1 MTNENALSNTNTVS
15 SNYFI
20 ISLCLFA
27 LLGYTCIVSCMTYL
41 MVIINTPKCQE
52 KINRNED
59 IEENTE
65 IEETPKLPTTSFIRL
80 YQIVILFMIC
90 LLLWIMR
97 INIITNQ
104 EKSINQQPLFT
115 ESVVCNRTKTINE
128 LIRIEKKIAFYNIR
142 QHHINVDFKSD
153 MKDSGGGE
161 KRNFVEVLT
170 GKNGN
175 SKELVLEYWIRIN
188 NIKSSIFDK
197 KSDEL
202 LIYTKDIYNYNG
214 EDYRSEN
221 VGYTIDNNFIDE
233 LFRSTNVGYG
243 PNDRSVYFIQNAYY
257 LHNKFYE
264 KLKREYKKIE
274 DKYNSLPLNFD
285 FSKLIID
292 VHINEN
298 EMDVLEEFD
307 SKRRKLEIREMIL
320 LFDLKPAAFTTYQTL
335 PPHL

>member
-1 MTNENALSNTNTVS
+1 
-15 SNYFI
+15 
-20 ISLCLFA
+20 
-27 LLGYTCIVSCMTYL
+27 
-41 MVIINTPKCQE
+41 MVIINTPKCRE

-65 IEETPKLPTTSFIRL
+65 IEETPKLQTTSFIRL
-80 YQIVILFMIC
+80 YHGVILFMIC
-90 LLLWIMR
+90 LLLWITR
-97 INIITNQ
+97 INLINNQ
-104 EKSINQQPLFT
+104 EKSINHQPLVT
-115 ESVVCNRTKTINE
+115 LPVVCDRTKTINE
-128 LIRIEKKIAFYNIR
+128 LIRIEKKIAFYDIR

-153 MKDSGGGE
+153 MENLGWSQ
-161 KRNFVEVLT
+161 KRYFVEVLL

-214 EDYRSEN
+214 EDDRSEN
-221 VGYTIDNNFIDE
+221 VGYTIDNKYIEE
-233 LFRSTNVGYG
+233 LSLVPYRDYGYKYLV
-243 PNDRSVYFIQNAYY
+243 RNAYY

-264 KLKREYKKIE
+264 KLKKEYKKIE

-285 FSKLIID
+285 FGKLMND
-292 VHINEN
+292 VRTNEN

-307 SKRRKLEIREMIL
+307 SKRRKLEIREMAL
-320 LFDLKPAAFTTYQTL
+320 LFDLKPTGFITYSSL

>member
-1 MTNENALSNTNTVS
+1 MTNENVSSNTNTVS

-27 LLGYTCIVSCMTYL
+27 LLGYTCVVSCMTYL

-59 IEENTE
+59 IEENTK
-65 IEETPKLPTTSFIRL
+65 IEETPKLQTTPFIRL
-80 YQIVILFMIC
+80 YQVVILFMIC
-90 LLLWIMR
+90 LLLWITR
-97 INIITNQ
+97 INLINNQ
-104 EKSINQQPLFT
+104 EKSINQQPLVT
-115 ESVVCNRTKTINE
+115 LPVVCDRTKTINE
-128 LIRIEKKIAFYNIR
+128 LIRIEKKIAFYDIR

-153 MKDSGGGE
+153 MKDRCGGE
-161 KRNFVEVLT
+161 KLNFVEVLT

-214 EDYRSEN
+214 EYDRSEN
-221 VGYTIDNNFIDE
+221 VGYTIDNKYIEE
-233 LFRSTNVGYG
+233 LSLVPYRDYGYKYLV
-243 PNDRSVYFIQNAYY
+243 RNAYY

-264 KLKREYKKIE
+264 KLKKEYKKIE

-285 FSKLIID
+285 FGKLMND
-292 VHINEN
+292 VRTNEN

-307 SKRRKLEIREMIL
+307 SKRRKLEIREMAL
-320 LFDLKPAAFTTYQTL
+320 LFDLKPTGFITYSSL

>member
-1 MTNENALSNTNTVS
+1 MTNENVSS

-27 LLGYTCIVSCMTYL
+27 LLGFTCVVSCMTYL

-65 IEETPKLPTTSFIRL
+65 IEETAKLPTISFIRL
-80 YQIVILFMIC
+80 YHCVILFMIC
-90 LLLWIMR
+90 LLLWITH
-97 INIITNQ
+97 INLINNQ
-104 EKSINQQPLFT
+104 EKPVIQQPLST
-115 ESVVCNRTKTINE
+115 VPIVCNRTKTINE
-128 LIRIEKKIAFYNIR
+128 LIRIEKKIAFYDIR
-142 QHHINVDFKSD
+142 HHHINVDFKRD
-153 MKDSGGGE
+153 MRDLGGGE

-202 LIYTKDIYNYNG
+202 PIYTKDIYNYNG
-214 EDYRSEN
+214 EDVRSEN
-221 VGYTIDNNFIDE
+221 VGYTIDNEFIDE
-233 LFRSTNVGYG
+233 VYRSSNSKYGYNG
-243 PNDRSVYFIQNAYY
+243 YVYLLQNAYY

-264 KLKREYKKIE
+264 KLKKEYKKIE

-285 FSKLIID
+285 FGKLMND
-292 VHINEN
+292 VRTNEN

-320 LFDLKPAAFTTYQTL
+320 LFGLNPRL
-335 PPHL
+335 H

>member
-1 MTNENALSNTNTVS
+1 MTNENVSSNTNTVS

-27 LLGYTCIVSCMTYL
+27 LLGYTCVVSCMTYL

-65 IEETPKLPTTSFIRL
+65 IEETPKLPTTTFIRL
-80 YQIVILFMIC
+80 YHAVILFMIC
-90 LLLWIMR
+90 LLLWITR
-97 INIITNQ
+97 INLINNQ
-104 EKSINQQPLFT
+104 KKSINHQPLVT
-115 ESVVCNRTKTINE
+115 LPVVCDRTKTINE
-128 LIRIEKKIAFYNIR
+128 LIRIEKKIAFYDIR

-153 MKDSGGGE
+153 MKDRGGGE
-161 KRNFVEVLT
+161 KLNFVEVLT

-214 EDYRSEN
+214 EDDRSEN
-221 VGYTIDNNFIDE
+221 VGYTIDNKYIEE
-233 LFRSTNVGYG
+233 LSLVPYRDYGYKYLV
-243 PNDRSVYFIQNAYY
+243 RNAYY

-264 KLKREYKKIE
+264 KLKKEYKKIE

-285 FSKLIID
+285 FGKLMND
-292 VHINEN
+292 VRTNEN

-320 LFDLKPAAFTTYQTL
+320 LFELKPDFINY
-335 PPHL
+335 